1 MSNASRRV
9 IDVEKLKKAPT
20 VLEETQIIEQVLPT
34 NEDPPIIVE
43 DIVDEQQQQ
52 QQPVEPE
59 APEQDAQ
66 SQ

>member
-52 QQPVEPE
+52 QPVEPE